1 LNPRAFIDRLRRPAY
16 APAAIAA
23 VVAIFLGVVAD
34 GQQKQLALAQ
44 ARADAL
50 AHLDLIQDRLEG
62 DIRGEVQLVRG
73 LAADIASQAA
83 VDQARFDALCAH
95 VLRSDSLLR
104 NFAVAPDFVVAYECP
119 LEGNEKAIGLD
130 YRKNDKQREAALRAR
145 DSGDV
150 VLAGPVDLVQGG
162 RGFIARL
169 PVFVDGGDET
179 RRFWGIVSAV
189 IDLDA
194 LYRDAGLYA
203 RDLPIEVAIA
213 GRDGQGQDAR
223 SFFGDA
229 RVFDDDPVT
238 RFVSV
243 PSGLWTIAATPKG
256 GWDAALTGRWWAR
269 LIILFAGALVVAP
282 AWLAGRLVEERRVH
296 FNRLAEREG
305 ELERLSRRLG
315 LALDASK
322 FGVWQYNVDTGELFW
337 DDRMNQLYNY
347 PCDGRPRTFAQ
358 WCDRLDPADADR
370 AIAECK
376 TAARGSGRYESQF
389 RIDLGDG
396 RKRVIRAAA
405 QLYTAPDL
413 SRQMVG
419 VNWDVTADV
428 KLTEDLTHSKA
439 LTEARNAE
447 LEAARA
453 DIEYNSLHDFLTRL
467 PNRMYLE
474 RALEEH
480 AARCAKSGGGVA
492 LLQVD
497 LDGFKRINDTLG
509 HSAGDAMLI
518 HTAQTIRR
526 HLRPGEFVARTG
538 GDEFVVVCNAD
549 NGVAGFDDLAR
560 RIIEDVSRPIVH
572 DGHECRLGMS
582 IGIAGAYGVDVDRQR
597 LLVNADLAL
606 YRAKSLGRNRIEFYT
621 AAFQAEIVD
630 AKRIGDSIISG
641 LERGEF
647 IPYFQPQVDARTYEI
662 VGVEALARWRH
673 PTRGILA
680 PAAFINIAEELAVIA
695 AIDRAVLEG
704 ALACHRLWRAEGLQP
719 PRLSVNV
726 SLRRLHE
733 EGLVDALSAL
743 EIAPGELSFE
753 LVESIYLDERDDR
766 FFENVEQIKALGID
780 IEIDDFGSG
789 YASIVSLT
797 KIKPR
802 RLKIDRQLVTPIV
815 RSAAQRR
822 LVRSIVEIGRS
833 LGIEVAAEGVE
844 TMEHAALLR
853 DLGCTILQGYAF
865 AKPMAAEELEAQ
877 LRARQRR
884 IA

>member
-1 LNPRAFIDRLRRPAY
+1 LNPRAFFDRLRRPAFT
-16 APAAIAA
+16 PAVIAA
-23 VVAIFLGVVAD
+23 VVAVFLGVVAD

-50 AHLDLIQDRLEG
+50 AHLNLIQERLEG

-73 LAADIASQAA
+73 LAADIASQADI
-83 VDQARFDALCAH
+83 DQARFDALCAQ

-104 NFAVAPDFVVAYECP
+104 NFAVAPEFVVAYECP

-203 RDLPIEVAIA
+203 RDLPIDVAIA

-256 GWDAALTGRWWAR
+256 GWDAALTGRWWTR
-269 LIILFAGALVVAP
+269 LIILFAGALIVAP

-296 FNRLAEREG
+296 YADLRRREG

-322 FGVWQYNVDTGELFW
+322 VGVWQFNVDTGELVW

-347 PCDGRPRTFAQ
+347 PCDGGPRTYAH
-358 WCDRLDPADADR
+358 WRDRLDPSDAERAVADYDA
-370 AIAECK
+370 AIGAC
-376 TAARGSGRYESQF
+376 GRYESQY
-389 RIDLGDG
+389 RLDLGDG
-396 RKRVIRAAA
+396 RKRVIRAIG
-405 QLYTAPDL
+405 QLYVSSDL

-467 PNRMYLE
+467 PNRMYLA

-509 HSAGDAMLI
+509 HSAGDAMLV
-518 HTAQTIRR
+518 HTAQTIGR

-606 YRAKSLGRNRIEFYT
+606 YRAKSHGRNRFEFYT
-621 AAFQAEIVD
+621 AALQAEIVD

-647 IPYFQPQVDARTYEI
+647 IPYFQPQVDARTHEI

-673 PTRGILA
+673 PTRGVLA

-704 ALACHRLWRAEGLQP
+704 ALACHRRWCAEGLQP

-733 EGLVDALSAL
+733 EGLIDALSAL

-877 LRARQRR
+877 LRTRQRR